1 MRVLSFSRM
10 WAKLDGDTLTTFRF
24 ERKDRDWEVGEQ
36 VQMVFKARS
45 PQRRVLGVAEI
56 VDKTPRWVMNHPPGL
71 GYAGYFNTPLVT
83 EEEAVAD
90 GFSSRE
96 EMVKFIRKE
105 RRMLCVIKPL
115 NKLTVRWLT
124 RVSN

>member
-10 WAKLDGDTLTTFRF
+10 WAKLDNDTLTTFRF
-24 ERKDRDWEVGEQ
+24 ERKDKDWEVGEQ

-124 RVSN
+124 KD